1 MGHGRGSDCRACNDP
16 AAHAA
21 GFPRFFYGRGMVVV
35 AHTMEE
41 WLSLNM
47 GQTAPAPAPVPVLGL
62 VPLKAKYRKP

>member
-47 GQTAPAPAPVPVLGL
+47 GQTAPAPAPVVGL